1 MAVQSLNQ
9 IVKIIEKKG
18 KNRLCDKTKKIQ
30 KWRFACDNPNTK
42 KESYTRYDKPIGTKK
57 TGGGNHIYMYD
68 KPNWPKYMD
77 KNIPRKY
84 QLNIGPKY
92 MDKNI
97 PRIFT
102 LPHKHVYNN
111 LMNI

>member
-1 MAVQSLNQ
+1 
-9 IVKIIEKKG
+9 
-18 KNRLCDKTKKIQ
+18 
-30 KWRFACDNPNTK
+30 
-42 KESYTRYDKPIGTKK
+42 
-57 TGGGNHIYMYD
+57 MYD